1 MSELKQAKKSVPNDA
16 SPKDSGSENGSSSD
30 EPSQNSDSSESSALQ
45 KSDLHESCN
54 PPESRNVG
62 NVLRFFFAAAEQRDL
77 VPRANAVS
85 DERHE
90 TGTLLLVFPDID
102 TYRAHLCEAHGMTAR
117 IHT

>member
-1 MSELKQAKKSVPNDA
+1 MSHVTFSREQ
-16 SPKDSGSENGSSSD
+16 
-30 EPSQNSDSSESSALQ
+30 
-45 KSDLHESCN
+45 
-54 PPESRNVG
+54 SRNVG
-62 NVLRFFFAAAEQRDL
+62 NVLGFFFAAAEQRDL